1 MELLSNI
8 TEAQLE
14 VIYFLNRY
22 TKGSWIFNSK
32 TGLVDIE
39 GDFIC
44 CHEGLKDFKEVRFGV
59 VTRYFYCGHNY
70 LTSLEGAPQEVGGDF
85 HCSYNKLTSLEG
97 APKKVVGGFD
107 CSNSQLISLEGAP
120 QEVGGD
126 FDCSYNKLTSLVGAP
141 QKVGRG
147 FGCYGFD
154 CSNNQLTSLEG
165 APFSQSF
172 YCSHNG
178 ISEKT
183 LKLVW
188 ETMQEKKIDYWTALV
203 ILKSEISASDLEK
216 LEGDLDKRLPKD
228 SQKGI
233 SMMNRFRHFD

>member
-44 CHEGLKDFKEVRFGV
+44 CHEGLKDFKGVRFGV

-85 HCSYNKLTSLEG
+85 H
-97 APKKVVGGFD
+97 
-107 CSNSQLISLEGAP
+107 
-120 QEVGGD
+120 
-126 FDCSYNKLTSLVGAP
+126 CSYNKLTSLVGAP